1 MLAKYL
7 LNKSSQRR
15 RLERL
20 EGSGH
25 DTNEE
30 DGIRDKDASDED
42 SGEDSD
48 DKLQPPPKKR
58 QKAVASDSS
67 SESSSEENTQP
78 VPKPATK
85 VYIIHSLEMLLLNG
99 IRYAGDN
106 KNGSQNEWER

>member
-42 SGEDSD
+42 S
-48 DKLQPPPKKR
+48 
-58 QKAVASDSS
+58 
-67 SESSSEENTQP
+67 
-78 VPKPATK
+78 
-85 VYIIHSLEMLLLNG
+85 
-99 IRYAGDN
+99 
-106 KNGSQNEWER
+106 